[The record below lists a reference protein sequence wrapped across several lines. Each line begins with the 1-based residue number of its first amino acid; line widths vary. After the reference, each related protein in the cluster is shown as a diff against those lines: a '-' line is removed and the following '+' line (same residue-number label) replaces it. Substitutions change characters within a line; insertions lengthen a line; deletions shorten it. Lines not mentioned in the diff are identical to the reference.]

1 MTMWSRFRSWSRTV
15 VRRSQVESEMDAE
28 LRFHIEAFAED
39 LAGSGVPRE
48 EATRRARIEFGGI
61 ERAKEECREA
71 RGVNFIESLF
81 QDFRYGLRMLRKNP
95 GFTTVAVL
103 TLALGIGA
111 NTAIFSI
118 SDAFIRKPL
127 PFPRLERLVD
137 LSETQPA
144 LSSEPRGISP
154 ANFLDWSSQARSYDS
169 VSAWTLDS
177 ESLTGHDA
185 PLKVETARVTPN
197 FFMTLGAK
205 PLWGRS
211 FSVAGEGHGRDQE
224 LILARGFWE
233 RQLGSDPN
241 IWSETLRLNGRS
253 YVVVGIMDQSV
264 NFPPSVDVW
273 IPMTLQDKEGFN
285 RKDRY
290 LRGIARL
297 RSGVSVRQADSES
310 KTMARRLSE
319 SYPDTNRGWSAQ
331 VSTLTDW
338 LNAHI
343 TGPFVVL
350 MSTVVAFVLL
360 IACANVANL
369 QVVRASARQRE
380 IAVRT
385 ALGAGRQRLIRQ
397 MLTESLML
405 GFAGAAVGML
415 IARWSLRLF
424 LGYMPADIERFVP
437 GWDQIRLDTRALLFA
452 IAAAGVAG
460 LLAGLVP
467 ALRSS
472 RLDLNASLKE
482 GAREGLAGP
491 STHKSRDVLAAA
503 QVALA
508 LVLLVG
514 AGLMVKGFR
523 ALLDMNRKYEPET
536 LLTMRVTLP
545 YVSLYDDPQ
554 RRAAFHD
561 RALENLAVIPGVRFA
576 ITAKGFPFSGLRDD
590 GPYWTEGHLDAS
602 ASAQRVAV
610 LQSISPDYFRALGV
624 PLTEGRGFR
633 DSDGPDAAPV
643 AIVAR
648 RLARAEWPNSR
659 AIGQRLKVNS
669 ADASSPWLT
678 VVGVVDDVRYVWMD
692 RVEGPAIYRPYRQSP
707 QYYTAFAVRAAG
719 DPAALVPA
727 ARAAIAKVDPERPIF
742 EVKTMAQVI
751 SESTLP
757 IAYLAVML
765 GVAGALAV
773 LLASMGVY
781 GVMAFGVIERT
792 HEIGV
797 RMALGANPL
806 DTLRL
811 FLRRGMVLA
820 TTGISIGLPCALSL
834 ARLAAN
840 VLYGVRPNDPFVY
853 IAASVTLA
861 GIALLAC
868 YVPARRA
875 MRVDPIVA
883 LRYE

>member
-1 MTMWSRFRSWSRTV
+1 MTMWSRFRSWLRAV
-15 VRRSQVESEMDAE
+15 VRRSRVESEMDEE

-39 LAGSGVPRE
+39 LVRGGVPRE
-48 EATRRARIEFGGI
+48 EAIRRARVEFGGI

-71 RGVNFIESLF
+71 RGVNFIASLV
-81 QDFRYGLRMLRKNP
+81 QDLRYGLRMLRKNP
-95 GFTTVAVL
+95 GFTAVSVL

-127 PFPRLERLVD
+127 PFPHLDRLVD
-137 LSETQPA
+137 LSETQPT

-154 ANFLDWSSQARSYDS
+154 ANFLDWQSQARSYDS
-169 VSAWTLDS
+169 VSAWSLDS
-177 ESLTGHDA
+177 VSLTGHDA
-185 PLKVETARVTPN
+185 PLKVEAARVTPN
-197 FFMTLGAK
+197 FFTTLGAK
-205 PLWGRS
+205 HQWGRN
-211 FSVAGEGHGRDQE
+211 FSADGDRPGRDQE
-224 LILARGFWE
+224 LIITRGFWE

-253 YVVVGIMDQSV
+253 YAVIGIMDQSV

-273 IPMTLQDKEGFN
+273 IPMMLKDNEGFN

-290 LRGIARL
+290 LRGVARL
-297 RSGVSVRQADSES
+297 RSGVSLRQADSES
-310 KTMARRLSE
+310 KMMARRLSE

-331 VSTLTDW
+331 VSTVTDS
-338 LNAHI
+338 LKAHI

-369 QVVRASARQRE
+369 QFVRASVRQRE
-380 IAVRT
+380 IAIRT
-385 ALGAGRQRLIRQ
+385 ALGAGRPRLIRQ

-405 GFAGAAVGML
+405 GFAGAAAGML
-415 IARWSLRLF
+415 MARWCLRLF
-424 LGYMPADIERFVP
+424 LGYMPRDIERFVP
-437 GWDQIRLDTRALLFA
+437 GWDQIRLDGRALVFA

-460 LLAGLVP
+460 ILAGLIP

-472 RLDLNASLKE
+472 RPDLNASLKE
-482 GAREGLAGP
+482 GARGGLAGP
-491 STHKSRDVLAAA
+491 STHKYRDVLATV

-514 AGLMVKGFR
+514 AGLMMKGFR
-523 ALLDMNRKYEPET
+523 ALLDVNRKYQPET

-545 YVSLYDDPQ
+545 YVSPYDDPQ
-554 RRAAFHD
+554 RRAAFYD
-561 RALENLAVIPGVRFA
+561 RALKNLAVIPGVRFS

-602 ASAQRVAV
+602 ASAERVAV
-610 LQSISPDYFRALGV
+610 LQSISPNYFRALGV
-624 PLTEGRGFR
+624 PLIEGRAFR

-643 AIVAR
+643 AIVAH
-648 RLARAEWPNSR
+648 RLARAEWPRSS

-669 ADASSPWLT
+669 TDASSPWLT
-678 VVGVVDDVRYVWMD
+678 VIGVVDDVRYVWMD
-692 RVEGPAIYRPYRQSP
+692 RAEGPTIYRPYRQSP

-719 DPAALVPA
+719 DPSALAPA
-727 ARAAIAKVDPERPIF
+727 ARAAIAAADPERPIF
-742 EVKTMAQVI
+742 DVKTMAQVI

-765 GVAGALAV
+765 GIAGALAV

-781 GVMAFGVIERT
+781 GVIAFGVIERT

-797 RMALGANPL
+797 RMALGANRF

-820 TTGISIGLPCALSL
+820 TTGVSIGSPCALGL
-834 ARLAAN
+834 ARLAAY

-875 MRVDPIVA
+875 MRVDPVVA

>member
-1 MTMWSRFRSWSRTV
+1 MVLPRLTSLLRNLFHKQRKERELDEEVRSHALLVADEKIRAGMSPQEAHRQARLELGGVEQVKEQVREIRAGHLLETLWQDVRF
-15 VRRSQVESEMDAE
+15 
-28 LRFHIEAFAED
+28 
-39 LAGSGVPRE
+39 
-48 EATRRARIEFGGI
+48 
-61 ERAKEECREA
+61 
-71 RGVNFIESLF
+71 
-81 QDFRYGLRMLRKNP
+81 GLRMLRNSP
-95 GFTTVAVL
+95 GFTTAAVL

-118 SDAFIRKPL
+118 SDGFIRKPL
-127 PFPRLERLVD
+127 PFPGLDRLVYF
-137 LSETQPA
+137 SETEPA
-144 LSSEPRGISP
+144 VTSEPIGISP
-154 ANFLDWSSQARSYDS
+154 ANFLDWQSQARSYDS
-169 VSAWTLDS
+169 VSAWSLDS
-177 ESLTGHDA
+177 VSLTGHDA
-185 PLKVETARVTPN
+185 PLKVEAARVTPN
-197 FFMTLGAK
+197 FFTTLGAK
-205 PLWGRS
+205 PLWGRT
-211 FSVAGEGHGRDQE
+211 FAADHDGRGQDQE
-224 LILARGFWE
+224 LILTRGFWE

-241 IWSETLRLNGRS
+241 IWSRSLRLNGRS
-253 YVVVGIMDQSV
+253 YAVIGIMDQSV
-264 NFPPSVDVW
+264 NFPPGVDVW
-273 IPMTLQDKEGFN
+273 VPMALKDNEGFN

-297 RSGVSVRQADSES
+297 RPDVSLRQADSES
-310 KTMARRLSE
+310 KTIARRLSE
-319 SYPDTNRGWSAQ
+319 SHPDTNGGWSAQ
-331 VSTLTDW
+331 VDTLTDW

-350 MSTVVAFVLL
+350 MSTVVAIVLL

-369 QVVRASARQRE
+369 QFVHASARQRE

-385 ALGAGRQRLIRQ
+385 TLGAGRWRLTRQ

-405 GFAGAAVGML
+405 GFAGAAAGMF
-415 IARWSLRLF
+415 IARWSLHL
-424 LGYMPADIERFVP
+424 LVGYMPADIERFVP
-437 GWDQIRLDTRALLFA
+437 GWDQIRLDTRAFLFA
-452 IAAAGVAG
+452 IGTAGVAG
-460 LLAGLVP
+460 ILAGLVP
-467 ALRSS
+467 ALRSA
-472 RLDLNASLKE
+472 RVDLNASLKE
-482 GAREGLAGP
+482 GARGGLAGP
-491 STHKSRDVLAAA
+491 STHKYRDVLAAA

-523 ALLDMNRKYEPET
+523 ALLDMNRKYQPET

-554 RRAAFHD
+554 RRVAFYD
-561 RALENLAVIPGVRFA
+561 RALEKLAVIPGVRFA
-576 ITAKGFPFSGLRDD
+576 VTAKGFPFSGLRDD

-602 ASAQRVAV
+602 ASTQRVAV
-610 LQSISPDYFRALGV
+610 VQSISPNYFRALGV
-624 PLTEGRGFR
+624 PVTEGRALR

-648 RLARAEWPNSR
+648 RLARAEWPNSS
-659 AIGQRLKVNS
+659 AIGQRLKVS
-669 ADASSPWLT
+669 STDASSPWLT
-678 VVGVVDDVRYVWMD
+678 VVGVVDDVHYVWMD
-692 RVEGPAIYRPYRQSP
+692 RAEGPAIYRPYRQSP

-792 HEIGV
+792 HEIGL
-797 RMALGANPL
+797 RMALGANPV

-820 TTGISIGLPCALSL
+820 ATGISIGLPCALSL
-834 ARLAAN
+834 ARLAAY

-875 MRVDPIVA
+875 MRVDPMVA
-883 LRYE
+883 LRHE